1 MKPAARLQSAIELL
15 DIILDAAKEG
25 GGSADQL
32 AKSFF
37 AARRYAGSKDRRAVR
52 ELVWNAIRRFG
63 ERPQNAR
70 SAFVAMADSD
80 MELANLFDGSD
91 YGPATRGA
99 DEPRAGGGPLPLW
112 IIPHLSDLIETH
124 ERSALLDRAP
134 LDLRANTLKTS
145 REDVAAQLPDADVL
159 VQTSYALRL
168 PTGYQVENHP
178 VLLDGFVEIQ
188 DLGSQLI
195 VDACTARPGMTVLDL
210 CAGAGGK
217 TLGLAAAMKNDGHL
231 IASDTNRN
239 RLDQLKP
246 RANRA
251 GATMVETRLLNPGR
265 EIDMLSDLAGNCD
278 VVLIDA
284 PCSGSGTWRRNP
296 ETRWRL
302 NPVRLDR
309 VLAEQ
314 EKLLNI
320 GAHMVAPGGHLVY
333 AVCSIIANEGR
344 GQVSNFLKS
353 HIGWRAV
360 DPGVGAGR
368 PEGDGIIVTPYH
380 DGSDGFFFAK
390 LAKP

>member
-1 MKPAARLQSAIELL
+1 
-15 DIILDAAKEG
+15 
-25 GGSADQL
+25 
-32 AKSFF
+32 
-37 AARRYAGSKDRRAVR
+37 
-52 ELVWNAIRRFG
+52 
-63 ERPQNAR
+63 
-70 SAFVAMADSD
+70 
-80 MELANLFDGSD
+80 
-91 YGPATRGA
+91 
-99 DEPRAGGGPLPLW
+99 
-112 IIPHLSDLIETH
+112 
-124 ERSALLDRAP
+124 
-134 LDLRANTLKTS
+134 
-145 REDVAAQLPDADVL
+145 
-159 VQTSYALRL
+159 
-168 PTGYQVENHP
+168 
-178 VLLDGFVEIQ
+178 
-188 DLGSQLI
+188 
-195 VDACTARPGMTVLDL
+195 
-210 CAGAGGK
+210 
-217 TLGLAAAMKNDGHL
+217 
-231 IASDTNRN
+231 
-239 RLDQLKP
+239 
-246 RANRA
+246 
-251 GATMVETRLLNPGR
+251 MVETRLMNPGR
-265 EIDMLSDLAGNCD
+265 EIDMLSDFAGNCD